1 MQLSTAS
8 PADFDQT
15 FVAYF
20 ILQISPTTPTEHPF
34 KFETCSSLTA
44 HSFIPIQYNPAQVAS
59 SNPLFTRSKKTTE
72 SGTTSKEAVTGS
84 TFHNGDDSAVC
95 HTHKAPP
102 SPGLDAKNAD
112 TGSGAGSTHLERP
125 PQSHPSRAEYHGA
138 IERLQVLLEDEES
151 SHEQIYEAYSQL
163 PSPDHMKEASIPL
176 TESEWNSAIAY
187 AGRCFVRVEATEV
200 ESALHIWK
208 EMEREAGVKS
218 GGVTFNILFD
228 IATKAGK
235 HVLAEMVLNEMKT
248 RGLAYNRFSYV
259 GLIYYYGFK
268 GDGAAIRTAYRDLVE
283 AGQIV
288 DTVVMNCV
296 IASLIRAGEF
306 PAAQQVYERMKG
318 LVHRRT
324 GQPIPRSDWRASRD
338 MGRALDKASRTMR
351 NDHQALQRLQAEQC
365 LAPNLRTFCILLDH
379 HVYVTGELRQVT
391 ALLEE
396 MQMFDVPLHGRI
408 YVRIFKGF
416 AYHGG
421 MKYTSWTRQRLES
434 VWTSL
439 LSILNEDIGGVQMV
453 KWMVIWVVRAFARCC
468 GRERALQIWEEVRDR
483 WKLAGEDEQGAVEHL
498 LRHVLENTA
507 SDDRHQ

>member
-1 MQLSTAS
+1 
-8 PADFDQT
+8 
-15 FVAYF
+15 
-20 ILQISPTTPTEHPF
+20 
-34 KFETCSSLTA
+34 
-44 HSFIPIQYNPAQVAS
+44 
-59 SNPLFTRSKKTTE
+59 
-72 SGTTSKEAVTGS
+72 
-84 TFHNGDDSAVC
+84 
-95 HTHKAPP
+95 
-102 SPGLDAKNAD
+102 
-112 TGSGAGSTHLERP
+112 
-125 PQSHPSRAEYHGA
+125 
-138 IERLQVLLEDEES
+138 
-151 SHEQIYEAYSQL
+151 
-163 PSPDHMKEASIPL
+163 MKEASIPL

-218 GGVTFNILFD
+218 GVVTFNILFD

-248 RGLAYNRFSYV
+248 RGLAYNRFS
-259 GLIYYYGFK
+259 
-268 GDGAAIRTAYRDLVE
+268 DLVE

-416 AYHGG
+416 TYHGG

-453 KWMVIWVVRAFARCC
+453 KWMVIWV
-468 GRERALQIWEEVRDR
+468 
-483 WKLAGEDEQGAVEHL
+483 
-498 LRHVLENTA
+498 
-507 SDDRHQ
+507 